1 MKQLSSHLK
10 NSLMA
15 VLLSMGASSLANAA
29 TQDGDMCGTSNFTTD
44 TKFKCSNLF
53 QGQRL
58 TVAEI
63 YQQGYRVVSTVSIR
77 PSPIEQASKH
87 EVANH
92 Q

>member
-1 MKQLSSHLK
+1 MKANFKTFLPILAATI
-10 NSLMA
+10 LA
-15 VLLSMGASSLANAA
+15 TATPSLANAA

-63 YQQGYRVVSTVSIR
+63 YQQGYRVVSTTVNQGFTIIV
-77 PSPIEQASKH
+77 IEKQK
-87 EVANH
+87 
-92 Q
+92 

>member
-1 MKQLSSHLK
+1 MKANFKTFLPILAATI
-10 NSLMA
+10 LA
-15 VLLSMGASSLANAA
+15 TATPSLANAA

-63 YQQGYRVVSTVSIR
+63 YQQGYRVVSTTINQGFTIIV
-77 PSPIEQASKH
+77 IEKQK
-87 EVANH
+87 
-92 Q
+92 